1 LQVERL
7 AKGAGMDETDIKIID
22 KLRENSRATYKEI
35 AREVKISDVAVH
47 KRIKNLQKREV
58 IKRFTVTIDQLKLD
72 KTTTAILMIKCDT
85 GSAPTIAER
94 LAKTPDITEVYT
106 TIGEYDLVAKIR
118 TNDMNTLKEL
128 VEKKLRMTRG
138 IHEIR
143 TSVVFD
149 AFKEDLSLGM

>member
-1 LQVERL
+1 
-7 AKGAGMDETDIKIID
+7 MDETDQKIID
-22 KLRENSRATYKEI
+22 KLRENSRASYKEI
-35 AREVKISDVAVH
+35 ARGVKISDVAVH
-47 KRIKNLQKREV
+47 KRIKNLQKRGV
-58 IKRFTVTIDQLKLD
+58 IKRFTVTVDQRKLD
-72 KTTTAILMIKCDT
+72 KETTAILMIKCNT
-85 GSAPTIAER
+85 GSAPEIAER
-94 LAKTPDITEVYT
+94 LAKAPDTTEVYT

-118 TNDMNTLKEL
+118 TNDMNTLKDI

>member
-1 LQVERL
+1 
-7 AKGAGMDETDIKIID
+7 MDETDQKIID
-22 KLRENSRATYKEI
+22 QLRENSRASYKEI
-35 AREVKISDVAVH
+35 ARGVKISDVAVH
-47 KRIKNLQKREV
+47 KRIKNLQKRGV
-58 IKRFTVTIDQLKLD
+58 IKRFTVTVDQHKLD
-72 KTTTAILMIKCDT
+72 KATTAILMIKCNT
-85 GSAPTIAER
+85 GSAPGIAER

-106 TIGEYDLVAKIR
+106 TIGEYDIVAKIR
-118 TNDMNTLKEL
+118 THDMNSLKDL